1 MREQPPLLS
10 SQGGA
15 SGTES
20 IQLPVK
26 VPRLIPILV
35 CTALIAFAG
44 CRSHTATPE
53 SNTSTAKAVPSA
65 APVDP
70 ATAGSI
76 TGTIHVKGT
85 APARIPID
93 MSMDPACS
101 LAGENLSEPYV
112 VTKGALANVFVY
124 IKSGLPASTAPP
136 NAAPLRVD
144 QHGCRFEPHIIAVQE
159 GGSVEFTNSDPT
171 MHNVHMVSVGSNPG
185 MDVSQGPGAQP
196 QLRRFDGPEVMLPVR
211 CNNHPWMN
219 AFLNVAPNPYFAVS
233 GTNGSFTVNNLPP
246 GTYTLAAVHEKLG
259 EQDVQVT
266 VPPHGTAAASLTFAM
281 Q

>member
-1 MREQPPLLS
+1 MTHLVR
-10 SQGGA
+10 
-15 SGTES
+15 
-20 IQLPVK
+20 LP
-26 VPRLIPILV
+26 
-35 CTALIAFAG
+35 AFAALALTVSVAG
-44 CRSHTATPE
+44 CT
-53 SNTSTAKAVPSA
+53 SNSAANRHAEGAAPSA
-65 APVDP
+65 ATATVAPPVDP

-76 TGTIHVKGT
+76 TGTIHLKGA

-124 IKSGLPASTAPP
+124 IKAGLPASAAP
-136 NAAPLRVD
+136 ASVVPLRVD
-144 QHGCRFEPHIIAVQE
+144 QHGCRFEPHIVALQA

-196 QLRRFDGPEVMLPVR
+196 QLRRFDGPEVMLPIR

-233 GTNGSFTVNNLPP
+233 GTNGSFILKNLPP

-266 VPPHGTAAASLTFAM
+266 VPAHGTAAANLTFAM

>member
-1 MREQPPLLS
+1 MS
-10 SQGGA
+10 SPGQGA
-15 SGTES
+15 IDPSS
-20 IQLPVK
+20 IQSPVNA
-26 VPRLIPILV
+26 PRLLLV
-35 CTALIAFAG
+35 TACTALIAFTG
-44 CRSHTATPE
+44 CRSHTTTPE
-53 SNTSTAKAVPSA
+53 GGTPIASRAAPTA

-76 TGTIHVKGT
+76 TGTIHFKGT
-85 APARIPID
+85 PPARIPID

-101 LAGENLSEPYV
+101 LAGENLSEPFV

-124 IKSGLPASTAPP
+124 IKSGLAVS
-136 NAAPLRVD
+136 AAPRGVTSLRVD
-144 QHGCRFEPHIIAVQE
+144 QHGCRFEPHIIALQE

-196 QLRRFDGPEVMLPVR
+196 QLRRFDGPEVMLPIR

-233 GTNGSFTVNNLPP
+233 GTNGSFAIKNLPP

-266 VPPHGTAAASLTFAM
+266 VPAHGTATANLLFAM